1 MLPGKKIAITDILA
15 MLRRRVWLIVIP
27 PLVTVFIALVY
38 SSTLPNLYQAN
49 MLIAIVPQRVP
60 DAIVRTTV
68 TLRTEEHLDAIRVQ
82 VLSRA
87 NLQAMIEDMD
97 LYPVMRTVQPIE
109 DVVDQMRDDLDVG
122 LEPSRRGPR
131 GPEPPHA
138 FHIRFTYTDGATA
151 AKVTQHIGSLF
162 VEQNVRD
169 RGALAEATNEF
180 LANELVA
187 ARKRLVA
194 QEERLEAFRQ
204 RHGNELPTQL
214 ESNMQV
220 IQSKQMQVQS
230 LVESMARDRDRK
242 LVLERLYREASMEP
256 PTVIAA
262 QGQGATGATNQA
274 TTAREQLAAARA
286 QLADLERR
294 YTPDHPDVARARRQI
309 AALEPKAA
317 AEEAAARAARNDPDA
332 LSAPQTGDP
341 ARRESLR
348 QMAAEIESLD
358 RQTAFKENEERRLRT
373 EIAEYQRRVEA
384 VPGLESEWV
393 ALSRDYD
400 TTQESYRSL
409 LSKAEAAKLGA
420 NLEERQIGEQF
431 RIVDPAG
438 VPIRP
443 VASSRLMIN
452 GGGLALGLAF
462 GLGLALFLE
471 LRDSSFRSDSDVLDV
486 LALPVLA
493 SVPRIIGNA
502 EAEHLVRRRRMLSA
516 VGVICLALA
525 GLVAWS
531 LKLWHSVI

>member
-1 MLPGKKIAITDILA
+1 MLPGKKITITDVLA
-15 MLRRRVWLIVIP
+15 MLRRRIWLIAIP
-27 PLVTVFIALVY
+27 PLVTVFVALVY

-68 TLRTEEHLDAIRVQ
+68 TLRTEEHLDAIQVQ

-87 NLQAMIEDMD
+87 NLQTMIEEMD
-97 LYPVMRTVQPIE
+97 LYPDRRAVAPME
-109 DVVDQMRDDLDVG
+109 DIVDRMKDDLDVG

-162 VEQNVRD
+162 VEQNARD

-180 LANELVA
+180 LAGELVA
-187 ARKRLVA
+187 SRKRLVA
-194 QEERLEAFRQ
+194 QEERLEAFRK

-220 IQSKQMQVQS
+220 IQNKQMQVQS

-256 PTVIAA
+256 PAAVASQA
-262 QGQGATGATNQA
+262 QGAAATASSAQQ
-274 TTAREQLAAARA
+274 QLASARA
-286 QLADLERR
+286 QLADFERR
-294 YTPDHPDVARARRQI
+294 YTPNHPDVVRTRRQI
-309 AALEPKAA
+309 EALEPKAA

-332 LSAPQTGDP
+332 ATPLIGDP
-341 ARRESLR
+341 VRRESLR

-358 RQTAFKENEERRLRT
+358 RQMAFKENEENRLRG

-400 TTQESYRSL
+400 TSQEAYKEL
-409 LSKAEAAKLGA
+409 LSKAQAAKLGA

-471 LRDSSFRSDSDVLDV
+471 LRDASFRSDADVLDV

-493 SVPRIIGNA
+493 SVPRIVGRVETERLA
-502 EAEHLVRRRRMLSA
+502 RKQRLLSA
-516 VGVICLALA
+516 AGVIALA
-525 GLVAWS
+525 VAGVVAWS
-531 LKLWHSVI
+531 LKLWNSVI